1 MEKETRM
8 LADKLIV
15 AVSIGAAC
23 FAGGIEVGQEQQK
36 AALATHCEPQRGE
49 KLSVVVQHP
58 DRVECIYASFPAR
71 QIRIRSAS

>member
-1 MEKETRM
+1 M

-58 DRVECIYASFPAR
+58 DRVECIYQMFNGRVVAR
-71 QIRIRSAS
+71 KAT